1 MGFCA
6 RNPLPSEAQ
15 ARVPT
20 VCPWGNALAARET
33 GRARP
38 KAPAEMEAGVNALAT
53 FAQVKDGCVFS
64 HAQCKRAYVAIRDR
78 NKDPARRA
86 RQAGHGR
93 TRRAAAAAPRRR
105 EARATTLR
113 TQRRV
118 ARRGVSLRGGG
129 ERAASRLSRAAAD
142 PWRGG
147 ARDDHGGQARPLPP
161 PRGCPRLGGARP
173 ARACDAWS
181 VRPSAT
187 APRDRALPLERI
199 S

>member
-1 MGFCA
+1 MDALPQIEYWRELPGLVKGRVANVACMGFCA

-93 TRRAAAAAPRRR
+93 TRRAAAAA
-105 EARATTLR
+105 L
-113 TQRRV
+113 
-118 ARRGVSLRGGG
+118 
-129 ERAASRLSRAAAD
+129 AA
-142 PWRGG
+142 
-147 ARDDHGGQARPLPP
+147 
-161 PRGCPRLGGARP
+161 
-173 ARACDAWS
+173 
-181 VRPSAT
+181 
-187 APRDRALPLERI
+187 
-199 S
+199 